1 MRDRFIRAAIL
12 AGVAALGL
20 LAPAPGS
27 AKDPASLRLWISLR
41 HPGVGWVTTGELA
54 ASLEGADAP
63 APLLLDA
70 RSPDEFVVSRIPGAA
85 RVDPED
91 RQPAPPGISPD
102 RRIVVYCAVGYRSAA
117 IARRLRK
124 QGYSDVRNLE
134 GGIFKWANEG
144 RPMLDAQDA
153 TVRVVHPYARK
164 WERYLDEPLRSYDG
178 RAPAE

>member
-63 APLLLDA
+63 TPLHTTASGNATSTSRCVHTTVA
-70 RSPDEFVVSRIPGAA
+70 RPPSKG
-85 RVDPED
+85 
-91 RQPAPPGISPD
+91 RQSCPTAG
-102 RRIVVYCAVGYRSAA
+102 
-117 IARRLRK
+117 
-124 QGYSDVRNLE
+124 
-134 GGIFKWANEG
+134 
-144 RPMLDAQDA
+144 
-153 TVRVVHPYARK
+153 
-164 WERYLDEPLRSYDG
+164 
-178 RAPAE
+178 